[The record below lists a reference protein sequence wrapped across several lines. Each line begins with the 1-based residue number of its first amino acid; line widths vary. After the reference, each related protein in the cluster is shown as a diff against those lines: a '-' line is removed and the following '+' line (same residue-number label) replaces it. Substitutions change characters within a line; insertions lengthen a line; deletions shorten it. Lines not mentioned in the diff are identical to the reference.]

1 MKSILQGDPSMKFT
15 IKSLALSGVALGM
28 LTAVAN
34 AAEPVVSTSD
44 WTGFSIG
51 IGGGGSFS
59 FAETNA
65 AGGGE
70 FDVSGDSGWMD
81 NGYFEGNY
89 VTSGGLNSAYTNY
102 DDDSGG
108 TSDLTASAAMGDA
121 GSLIADFLAD
131 GFESENNDPNDT
143 GHAGFL
149 GTGTIGADYQLDR
162 FVVGLDASFSLGR
175 TEIKNQA
182 EGDGGGGIFVENN
195 SGDFA
200 SGDADGDARLDT
212 SLELGNSWSAGARA
226 GFLAT
231 DSTLIFGSAGYTST
245 NAKLKAHFNGDAD
258 AHASGGQDS
267 GGVSGDTEASWD
279 VGAETDEWMSGYYV
293 GGGVEQLLT
302 SSLSLKVEYRYAD
315 LGTIETSESLSD
327 SASDADGIYEWDAQV
342 AAEADVTTH
351 SVVATVNF
359 RF

>member
-1 MKSILQGDPSMKFT
+1 MKFT

-34 AAEPVVSTSD
+34 AADPDPVVSTSD

-70 FDVSGDSGWMD
+70 FDVSGSDSWMD
-81 NGYFEGNY
+81 NGYFDGEY
-89 VTSGGLNSAYTNY
+89 TVPTSGASNTAYTSG
-102 DDDSGG
+102 DSDLSGG
-108 TSDLTASAAMGDA
+108 EAELSAAASMGNA
-121 GSLIADFLAD
+121 GSLIADFLE
-131 GFESENNDPNDT
+131 GFESDNNDPNDT

-149 GTGTIGADYQLDR
+149 GTSTIGADYQLDR
-162 FVVGLDASFSLGR
+162 FVFGVDAAFSLGR

-182 EGDGGGGIFVENN
+182 EGEGGGEIDIED
-195 SGDFA
+195 SGDIA
-200 SGDADGDARLDT
+200 SGDGDGDARLDT
-212 SLELGNSWSAGARA
+212 SLELGNSWSVGARA

-258 AHASGGQDS
+258 AEVSGGEDGEAS
-267 GGVSGDTEASWD
+267 ASWD
-279 VGAETDEWMSGYYV
+279 VEAETEEWMGGYYV

-302 SSLSLKVEYRYAD
+302 SSLSLKLEYRYAD
-315 LGTIETSESLSD
+315 LGTIETFESLSE
-327 SASDADGIYEWDAQV
+327 SGGVPNEGYTWDAQV
-342 AAEADVTTH
+342 GAEADVTTH

>member
-1 MKSILQGDPSMKFT
+1 MKFT

-34 AAEPVVSTSD
+34 AADPVVSTSD

-65 AGGGE
+65 AGGGV

-81 NGYFEGNY
+81 RGYFEGNY
-89 VTSGGLNSAYTNY
+89 VTSGGLNSAYTNH
-102 DDDSGG
+102 DEDSGG
-108 TSDLTASAAMGDA
+108 DAYLAAGASMGNA
-121 GSLIADFLAD
+121 GSLIADFLAEE
-131 GFESENNDPNDT
+131 FESDNKDPNDT

-162 FVVGLDASFSLGR
+162 FVVGLDASFSFGR
-175 TEIKNQA
+175 TEINNQA
-182 EGDGGGGIFVENN
+182 EGYGEGEIDVYD
-195 SGDFA
+195 SGDY
-200 SGDADGDARLDT
+200 SEGEGDGDARLDT
-212 SLELGNSWSAGARA
+212 SLELGNSWSVGARA

-258 AHASGGQDS
+258 AETSGGSS
-267 GGVSGDTEASWD
+267 GGGDVSGDASASWD
-279 VGAETDEWMSGYYV
+279 VEAETDDWMSGYYV

-302 SSLSLKVEYRYAD
+302 SNLSLKLEYRYAD

-327 SASDADGIYEWDAQV
+327 SGGVPGDGYEWDAQV